1 MILMR
6 QGKFN
11 YAMSKLAEI
20 EGLMSQPFNDQQ
32 QPTNNAL
39 ILNNFNMVK
48 ALCYINIYNQ
58 LEQEKGLAP

>member
-1 MILMR
+1 MILMK
-6 QGKFN
+6 QSKFN

-20 EGLMSQPFNDQQ
+20 EGLMVQPFSEQS
-32 QPTNNAL
+32 TNSAL

-58 LEQEKGLAP
+58 L